1 MEVVGVGRGVV
12 VVVVVVR
19 VSSCSV
25 TCPSDFASDSSLN
38 SNTQIALKNICS
50 YSRKYLLSPGRD
62 VTHTQVTISQLAVD
76 CVKLRDLQF
85 VIKGC
90 DCLV

>member
-1 MEVVGVGRGVV
+1 MEVVGVGLGV

-38 SNTQIALKNICS
+38 SH
-50 YSRKYLLSPGRD
+50 P
-62 VTHTQVTISQLAVD
+62 
-76 CVKLRDLQF
+76 
-85 VIKGC
+85 
-90 DCLV
+90 